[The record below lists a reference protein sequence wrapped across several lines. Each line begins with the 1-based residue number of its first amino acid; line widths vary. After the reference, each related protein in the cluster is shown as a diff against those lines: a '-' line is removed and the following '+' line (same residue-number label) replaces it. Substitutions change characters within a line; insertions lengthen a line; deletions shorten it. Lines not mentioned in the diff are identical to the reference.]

1 MRRWAL
7 GLLKNETVLVVAAV
21 IALISCLF
29 VLPDKQY
36 AGYIHYNTLAQLG
49 SLMVVVCGFQRIGV
63 FHLIGSNLLARVHTV
78 RGLVLVL
85 TALPFFSSM
94 LITNDV
100 ALVTFIPFAIAV
112 LIMAGMQERTFLVAT
127 LMTLGANLG
136 SMFTPIGNAH
146 NLYLKARSDIPTTE
160 FLAIMAPYTL
170 LAALMLCLVIWC
182 TFGKEQASILQ
193 DLEARRIQESV
204 LAPEQDSIQPQVQVA
219 PCEGWRLAVYGAL
232 FMVCLLGV
240 GGILPQWVMVLI
252 VAAGFFL
259 CDWRVFL
266 QVDWGLL
273 LTFVAF
279 FIFIGNARRIPEF
292 YNLVSGLVGHYPLLT
307 SVISSQV
314 ISNVPTSLLV
324 SGFSTAWRQIIVG
337 TNLGGLGTLIASMAS
352 LISYKAVVKKYP
364 GSKGRY
370 LKVYTLW
377 NVIFLLVLLALALLI
392 E

>member
-1 MRRWAL
+1 MKQWAL
-7 GLLKNETVLVVAAV
+7 RVLKSETVLVIASA
-21 IALISCLF
+21 IALISCFF
-29 VLPDKQY
+29 VHPDKAY
-36 AGYIHYNTLAQLG
+36 LSYIHYNTLAQLG

-63 FHLIGSNLLARVHTV
+63 FHKIGSSLLSRVHTV

-112 LIMAGMQERTFLVAT
+112 LIMAGLQERTFLVAT

-136 SMFTPIGNAH
+136 SMLTPVGNAH
-146 NLYLKARSDIPTTE
+146 NLYLKACSLMSTGE
-160 FLAIMAPYTL
+160 FMAIMGPYTL
-170 LAALMLCLVIWC
+170 ASALMLIAVIWLA
-182 TFGKEQASILQ
+182 FGKDGAAGLGDLQANAI
-193 DLEARRIQESV
+193 EESV
-204 LAPEQDSIQPQVQVA
+204 FSPQPDKIHPQVQMG
-219 PCEGWRLAVYGAL
+219 PCEGWRIAVYSAL
-232 FMVCLLGV
+232 FVVCLLGV
-240 GGILPQWVMVLI
+240 GGLLPQWLMIAI
-252 VAAGFFL
+252 VAIGFLL
-259 CDWRVFL
+259 CDRHVFS

-279 FIFIGNARRIPEF
+279 FIFIGNARRIPQF
-292 YNLVSGLVGHYPLLT
+292 YHLVSGLVGSYPLLT
-307 SVISSQV
+307 SVITSQV

-324 SGFSTAWRQIIVG
+324 SGFSSSWRQIIVG

-364 GSKGRY
+364 ESKGHY

-377 NVIFLLVLLALALLI
+377 NVIFLAVLLILAFVI